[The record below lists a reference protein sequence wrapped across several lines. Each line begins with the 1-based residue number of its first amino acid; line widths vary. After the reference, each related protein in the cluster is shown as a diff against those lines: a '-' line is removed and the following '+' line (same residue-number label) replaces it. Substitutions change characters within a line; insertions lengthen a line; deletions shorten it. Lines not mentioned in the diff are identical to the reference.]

1 MRNKT
6 NLYINGTKFPK
17 VVESVEYEIIEK
29 ENTYLIVYYRTE
41 DLEIVKEKFLLNGQ
55 RAAIFEEKSI
65 WIDVY
70 E

>member
-6 NLYINGTKFPK
+6 SLYINGTKFPE

-41 DLEIVKEKFLLNGQ
+41 DLELVKEKFLLNGQ

>member
-6 NLYINGTKFPK
+6 SLYINGTKFPE

-41 DLEIVKEKFLLNGQ
+41 DLELVKEKFILDGQ

>member
-6 NLYINGTKFPK
+6 SLYINGTKFPE